1 MTKVTEYSKD
11 LLRQGIMEAK
21 TGNKDAAR
29 RYLDRAIY
37 MSGSYDV
44 MSEAWFWMSE
54 VSSDPAEKRKALEN
68 CLALDMQHA
77 RARRALALVD
87 GKLQADEIV
96 NPDQL
101 PATPDGARQSD
112 AQRFMCPK
120 CGARMSFAP
129 DGQQRLVCDYCTRGQ
144 SLGTSQAANEKD
156 FIVAMAT
163 KRGHGKPLQEQVF
176 HCNGCG
182 AEFILP
188 PKQISASCVY
198 CDSPYVINL
207 EKAKDLLAPDGII
220 PYALDQKRAIKIL
233 IDWVEGN
240 GIKPEKKV
248 ELPRGLY
255 VPLWTFDIGGSVE
268 YTYEFMDNTEESSLF
283 RKREQRNRVRR
294 TDQYPVMVDDLPIP
308 ASRKL
313 SGVFVKLISSF
324 DMKSIQP
331 YDSRFLSSWPAEIY
345 DVPMADASLDA
356 RSQAYKKYKDEL
368 PHLLNIANIVHTS
381 SANLLIESFKLN
393 LLPIWMTELPFGGR
407 EHLLLINGQSGVV
420 ASEILESKPEEEK
433 EEKGGLW
440 DFISDLFDE

>member
-1 MTKVTEYSKD
+1 MNDYSKD
-11 LLRQGIMEAK
+11 LLRNGIIEAK
-21 TGNKDAAR
+21 AGNKDTAR

-37 MSGSYDV
+37 MAGAHDV
-44 MSEAWFWMSE
+44 LAEAWFWMSQ
-54 VSSDPAEKRKALEN
+54 VSTDPAEKRKALEN

-87 GKLQADEIV
+87 GKLNADEIV
-96 NPDQL
+96 NPNQL

-120 CGARMSFAP
+120 CGGRMSFAP
-129 DGQQRLVCDYCTRGQ
+129 DGSQKLTCDYCMRGQ
-144 SLGTSQAANEKD
+144 AVGTGQAANEKD

-163 KRGHGKPLQEQVF
+163 ARGHGKPLQEQVF
-176 HCNGCG
+176 HCKGCG

-188 PKQISASCVY
+188 PKQISAACVY

-220 PYALDQKRAIKIL
+220 PHAFDQKRAIKIL
-233 IDWVEGN
+233 IEWVEGN
-240 GIKPEKKV
+240 KFKPEKKV

-255 VPLWTFDIGGSVE
+255 VPLWTFDIGGSIE
-268 YTYEFMDNTEESSLF
+268 YTYEYLNSENQAYS
-283 RKREQRNRVRR
+283 RNRQPQKIRT

-313 SGVFVKLISSF
+313 SGVFVKLIPSF

-331 YDSRFLSSWPAEIY
+331 YNPRFLARWPAEIY

-356 RSQAYKKYKDEL
+356 RSQAYTKYKSDL
-368 PHLLNIANIVHTS
+368 PHLLNISNIVHTS

-393 LLPIWMTELPFGGR
+393 LLPVWMTELPFEGR
-407 EHLLLINGQSGVV
+407 ERLLLINGQSGAV
-420 ASEILESKPEEEK
+420 ASDMLDNQPAEK
-433 EEKGGLW
+433 EEEGGLW
-440 DFISDLFDE
+440 NFISDLLDEK